1 MSFDPMNPPPRPRST
16 PIPDGSGS
24 ALPPPTPAQFLND
37 QQPQLPW
44 TPQPGY
50 DVNAQMGFSAGSGL
64 ATGRSTFR
72 PVVFAIVLIML
83 AISAGVGWF
92 IYKKASDT
100 IDDAVGRSNDQPFS
114 TFQVPTIPSFTVP
127 TFTVPTIAEIVPPVT
142 AVPATIG
149 PNTADPSTVPVATVA
164 LDTTTLP
171 TPPPTVPPTPPS
183 TPPPT
188 PTFLPNGVT
197 SVYGDGAARV
207 VSDQLDL
214 GMAGEPTQFTEIIL
228 FADNALAT
236 AQDPANPSQ
245 IIAAQWIDGQ
255 VQPAQVTSTGG
266 SGDLSSELFTG
277 GDVNWEAIAGLVA
290 YAPAVLNLP
299 DGQVTSVS
307 VDRVGTG
314 NPPPVIIDVYVEG
327 PSGKGYVE
335 ASASGEIL
343 SSGPL

>member
-1 MSFDPMNPPPRPRST
+1 MSFDPMNPPPPRSRST

-50 DVNAQMGFSAGSGL
+50 DVNAQMGFSAGSGF
-64 ATGRSTFR
+64 ATGRSSFR
-72 PVVFAIVLIML
+72 PLILVMVLVIL
-83 AISAGVGWF
+83 GISGVSAWF
-92 IYKKASDT
+92 IYKKATDT
-100 IDDAVGRSNDQPFS
+100 IDDVVKRSNDGPL
-114 TFQVPTIPSFTVP
+114 TTVTTPSFTFP
-127 TFTVPTIAEIVPPVT
+127 TSPISTIPEIAP
-142 AVPATIG
+142 PATVVANSSD
-149 PNTADPSTVPVATVA
+149 PNTVVTITVVPSSVPLATVA
-164 LDTTTLP
+164 QDTTTLP
-171 TPPPTVPPTPPS
+171 TPPPTVLP

-197 SVYGDGAARV
+197 TVYGDGAPRFVA
-207 VSDQLDL
+207 DQLDL
-214 GMAGEPTQFTEIIL
+214 GMVGEPTQFTEIVL
-228 FADNALAT
+228 FPDYALAT

-245 IIAAQWIDGQ
+245 IIAAQWIDGR
-255 VQPAQVTSTGG
+255 VDPAEVTTTGG
-266 SGDLSSELFTG
+266 SGDLSAELFTG
-277 GDVNWEAIAGLVA
+277 GDVNWEAITGLVA
-290 YAPAVLNLP
+290 LAPAVLNLP
-299 DGQVTSVS
+299 DGQVTSIS